1 MKDGYK
7 TRPEMQE
14 ELQAGSEA
22 GSAEVPGYV
31 ALEPC
36 EGCSKAPI
44 DCHGVD
50 KCPNAIIKGLK
61 DGEHWVWPESDYGKA
76 EIWKINDT
84 YFLFSIPMYGGQP
97 QFEDA
102 FTPKMVEGMISLV
115 EGWT

>member
-1 MKDGYK
+1 M
-7 TRPEMQE
+7 
-14 ELQAGSEA
+14 
-22 GSAEVPGYV
+22 
-31 ALEPC
+31 PC
-36 EGCSKAPI
+36 FFRE
-44 DCHGVD
+44 DCTSVEDKCKMVTNLGHDKPSCHTKVD